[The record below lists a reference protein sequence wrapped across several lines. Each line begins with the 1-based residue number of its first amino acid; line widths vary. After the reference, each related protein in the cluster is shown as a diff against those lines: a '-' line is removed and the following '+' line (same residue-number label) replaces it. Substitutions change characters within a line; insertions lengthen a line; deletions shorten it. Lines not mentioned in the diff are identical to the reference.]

1 MSNDAATPPSSTS
14 TLSKIAQRFVEA
26 RRAGASLPD
35 FPGEIPDDLVT
46 AYQVQDI
53 AISQWDDQVVGRS
66 LIHISETTRRVGISG
81 MPSSD

>member
-35 FPGEIPDDLVT
+35 FPGKSPMI
-46 AYQVQDI
+46 
-53 AISQWDDQVVGRS
+53 W
-66 LIHISETTRRVGISG
+66 
-81 MPSSD
+81 